1 VLCLGIGSA
10 LLLSQSDIGAVL
22 LIVSPVLMMVGATA
36 YVAPSS
42 LFKIVGSI
50 VGIAGA
56 IPLAVGIFTL
66 QPLSL
71 VFADWNVPFPGPFM
85 SMAFLEGVA
94 VILGSGA
101 VFAHSLLSERKEKSV
116 SQSLLSLVGIF
127 YGIDVFIGPLV
138 LSFGLANL
146 LWKAPW
152 LPPLNG
158 APYYVYG
165 ATILWSVSLLILAIG
180 GLLLTLSSCL
190 EFMFAT
196 KRMTKL

>member
-1 VLCLGIGSA
+1 
-10 LLLSQSDIGAVL
+10 
-22 LIVSPVLMMVGATA
+22 
-36 YVAPSS
+36 
-42 LFKIVGSI
+42 
-50 VGIAGA
+50 
-56 IPLAVGIFTL
+56 
-66 QPLSL
+66 
-71 VFADWNVPFPGPFM
+71 
-85 SMAFLEGVA
+85 MAFLEGVA

-116 SQSLLSLVGIF
+116 SQSLISLVGIF
-127 YGIDVFIGPLV
+127 YGIDVFIGPLI

-165 ATILWSVSLLILAIG
+165 TTILWSVSLLILAMG
-180 GLLLTLSSCL
+180 GVLLTLSSCL

-196 KRMTKL
+196 KRMSKL